1 MLPAL
6 SEISMVQPHSLM
18 RRTAFFVT
26 VCWLTLQVLTLLC
39 AALQASAQDH
49 PFYLHKD
56 DRVVFYGDSIT
67 EQGRYVAFVESYVA
81 THFPELNVRFI
92 NAGWAGEWVVGGGG
106 GKVDQR
112 LARDVVANKP
122 TVATFMLGMNDAAYQ
137 DFDPAFFDVYTK
149 GYQHLLDTLRQGLP
163 NLRITLLEPSPF
175 DDVTRPP
182 QYALH
187 DGGYNK
193 VIVRYGQF
201 VRELA
206 RQQHVEVIDMNTPLV
221 AVLEKARLADSAL
234 AEKIIPDRIHPSA
247 AGGLVMAAALLEAWN
262 APAVVSAVEIDA
274 SRVRL
279 QHQENTRTTG
289 LQNKPTLSWTQE
301 DNALPMPFDLKDD
314 VLALV
319 LRSSNIVESL
329 DQQLL
334 KVTGLPA
341 PKYAL
346 KIDGEEIGTW
356 TREELTRGVNLA
368 LLTTPMLKQALT
380 VYAFSGR
387 LHSVRMAQWQGV
399 QVALQDE
406 TSSHVSEAVAALNAL
421 ENELIAQRKSAA
433 VLTAHHYELLPRSN

>member
-1 MLPAL
+1 
-6 SEISMVQPHSLM
+6 MVQPHSLM